1 MNTGGC
7 HSNQYVTLTHAVRAE
22 QLVSL
27 NQTGCRARNVVLVF
41 CEQAGVLSGFAANQ
55 GGASL
60 CTCASDTA
68 HNVSDTLGNDLAGGN
83 VVGHE
88 QRLSAADHDVVHDH
102 ADQVVADG
110 VVNIECL
117 RNSDLGA
124 HTVGGGSQVG
134 LAVLDELGD
143 IVQAREAAHATN
155 DGGVVGRLDSAL
167 HQLNGAIASLYVNTC
182 ARVGYGG
189 GVLAH

>member
-1 MNTGGC
+1 M
-7 HSNQYVTLTHAVRAE
+7 
-22 QLVSL
+22 
-27 NQTGCRARNVVLVF
+27 
-41 CEQAGVLSGFAANQ
+41 LSGFAANQ

-68 HNVSDTLGNDLAGGN
+68 HNVSDTFGNDLAGSN

-88 QRLSAADHDVVHDH
+88 QRLRTADDDVVHDH
-102 ADQVVADG
+102 AYQVVTDG

-117 RNSDLGA
+117 RDSDLGA
-124 HTVGGGSQVG
+124 HTIGGGSQVG

-143 IVQAREAAHATN
+143 VVQARKAAHATN
-155 DGGVVGRLDSAL
+155 YGGVVGRLDSAL

>member
-1 MNTGGC
+1 MNTGGR
-7 HSNQYVTLTHAVRAE
+7 HSNQYVALTYALGAE

-55 GGASL
+55 GGTSL

-68 HNVSDTLGNDLAGGN
+68 HNVSDTFGHNLAGGN

-88 QRLSAADHDVVHDH
+88 QRLSTAHDDVVHDH
-102 ADQVVADG
+102 ADQVVTDG

-117 RNSDLGA
+117 RDSDLGT

-143 IVQAREAAHATN
+143 VVQAREAAHATN

-182 ARVGYGG
+182 ACVGYGG